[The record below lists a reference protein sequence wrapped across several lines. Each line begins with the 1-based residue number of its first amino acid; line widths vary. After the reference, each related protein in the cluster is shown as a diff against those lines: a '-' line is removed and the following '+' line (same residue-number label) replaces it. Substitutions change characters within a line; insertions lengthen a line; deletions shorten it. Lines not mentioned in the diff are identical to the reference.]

1 MATIKDVAAMAGVS
15 VSTVS
20 YALNGNRSI
29 SEPKK
34 KAIKEAAR
42 KLGYRPR
49 AIARSLASGRTHII
63 AILFPPVDHG
73 IGLPEIDL
81 IMEASKNVMSRAY
94 HLVIW
99 TLQTDNPEEL
109 VQLISQELVDGVIM
123 MEVHRKDR
131 RIAVLRNA
139 GIPFILLG
147 RDDAAPGETYI
158 DIDFFTTMMRCLVW
172 LKELG
177 HRRVVFINQS
187 KRSFRNGYGPV
198 IRTHEAFAELCHS
211 LEIDGREYFCESSGE
226 AVLGRMEEI
235 FTACPGVTAFVVMN
249 DRALPGII
257 SGIVK
262 QGFSIPDDVSIVSIV
277 SSAAAAAAYMAPRL
291 TLFEMDISRL
301 IEATVSQLI
310 AKIEGRYIEIPER
323 LVPCTLREY
332 QSAGP
337 ARPGG
342 SAPAGP
348 SANSAPAG
356 GAVRGKPST
365 SAHNR
370 GPGSQ

>member
-29 SEPKK
+29 SECKK
-34 KAIKEAAR
+34 LAIKEAAQ

-99 TLQTDNPEEL
+99 TLQTNNPDEL
-109 VQLISQELVDGVIM
+109 IRLISQELVDGVIL

-131 RIAVLRNA
+131 RIAVLQKA

-147 RDDAAPGETYI
+147 RDDAVPGETYI
-158 DIDFFTTMMRCLVW
+158 DIDFFTTMMQCLVW
-172 LKELG
+172 LKKLG
-177 HRRVVFINQS
+177 HRHIVFINQS
-187 KRSFRNGYGPV
+187 GKSFRNGYGPV

-211 LEIDGREYFCESSGE
+211 LEINGREYFCESNGE
-226 AVLGRMEEI
+226 AVVGKMKDI
-235 FTACPGVTAFVVMN
+235 FAACPKTTAFVVMN
-249 DRALPGII
+249 DKALPGII
-257 SGIVK
+257 SGVMQ
-262 QGFSIPDDVSIVSIV
+262 QGLSIPEDVSIVSIV
-277 SSAAAAAAYMAPRL
+277 SSAAAASYMVPRL
-291 TLFEMDISRL
+291 TFFEMNIERL
-301 IEATVSQLI
+301 METTVSQLI

-332 QSAGP
+332 QSTGP
-337 ARPGG
+337 ARS
-342 SAPAGP
+342 SA
-348 SANSAPAG
+348 
-356 GAVRGKPST
+356 
-365 SAHNR
+365 
-370 GPGSQ
+370 

>member
-29 SEPKK
+29 SERKK
-34 KAIKEAAR
+34 LAIKEAVQ

-73 IGLPEIDL
+73 LGLPEIDL
-81 IMEASKNVMSRAY
+81 IMEASKDVMARGY

-99 TLQTDNPEEL
+99 TLQTNNPDEL
-109 VQLISQELVDGVIM
+109 VQLISQELVDGVIL

-131 RIAVLRNA
+131 RIAVLRDA

-147 RDDAAPGETYI
+147 RDEDAPGETYI

-187 KRSFRNGYGPV
+187 RKSFRNGYGPV
-198 IRTHEAFAELCHS
+198 VRTHRAFAELCRS
-211 LEIDGREYFCESSGE
+211 LEMNGREYFCESDGE
-226 AVLGRMEEI
+226 AVLGRMKEI
-235 FTACPGVTAFVVMN
+235 LGASPGATAFVVMN
-249 DRALPGII
+249 DKALPGIV
-257 SGIVK
+257 SGIMK
-262 QGFSIPDDVSIVSIV
+262 QGLSIPGDISVVSIV
-277 SSAAAAAAYMAPRL
+277 SSTAAASYMLPRL
-291 TLFEMDISRL
+291 TLFEMDIGRL
-301 IEATVSQLI
+301 IEAVVSLLI
-310 AKIEGRYIEIPER
+310 AKIEGRYAEIPER
-323 LVPCTLREY
+323 LVPCTLREH
-332 QSAGP
+332 QSTGP
-337 ARPGG
+337 A
-342 SAPAGP
+342 P
-348 SANSAPAG
+348 SG
-356 GAVRGKPST
+356 V
-365 SAHNR
+365 
-370 GPGSQ
+370 

>member
-29 SEPKK
+29 SERKK
-34 KAIKEAAR
+34 LAVKEAVQ

-99 TLQTDNPEEL
+99 TLQTNNPDEL

-131 RIAVLRNA
+131 RIAVLRKA

-147 RDDAAPGETYI
+147 RDDAAPDETYI
-158 DIDFFTTMMRCLVW
+158 DVDFFTTMMQCLVW
-172 LKELG
+172 LKKLG
-177 HRRVVFINQS
+177 HRRIVFINQS
-187 KRSFRNGYGPV
+187 RKSFKNGYGPV
-198 IRTHEAFAELCHS
+198 VRTHESFTELCHS
-211 LEIDGREYFCESSGE
+211 LEISGREYFCESNGE
-226 AVLGRMEEI
+226 AVLGKMEEI
-235 FTACPGVTAFVVMN
+235 FAACPGTTAFVVMN
-249 DRALPGII
+249 DKALPGII
-257 SGIVK
+257 SGVMR
-262 QGFSIPDDVSIVSIV
+262 QGLSIPKDVSIVSIV
-277 SSAAAAAAYMAPRL
+277 SSAAAASYMVPRL
-291 TLFEMDISRL
+291 SLFEMNIGRL

-323 LVPCTLREY
+323 LVPCILREY
-332 QSAGP
+332 QSTGP
-337 ARPGG
+337 AR
-342 SAPAGP
+342 
-348 SANSAPAG
+348 N
-356 GAVRGKPST
+356 GA
-365 SAHNR
+365 
-370 GPGSQ
+370 